1 MTVAG
6 PRSKHAGC
14 IGSGSCCK
22 TAPCPFG
29 EWDVANG
36 RCAFLLEAAR
46 GAGWTGWRCGKHDEI
61 AALPPERG
69 AALAPAFGAG
79 CCSPLF
85 NRERAA
91 IFAAAA
97 DGDPAAEAMV
107 ARSAAARS
115 RA

>member
-1 MTVAG
+1 MTAAD
-6 PRSKHAGC
+6 RTRHAGC

-29 EWDVANG
+29 EWDAARG
-36 RCAFLLEAAR
+36 RCAHLLEAAG
-46 GAGWTGWRCGKHDEI
+46 GAGWTAWRCGKYAEI

-85 NRERAA
+85 NREREA

-97 DGDPAAEAMV
+97 AGDPHAAAMV
-107 ARSAAARS
+107 RRGRR